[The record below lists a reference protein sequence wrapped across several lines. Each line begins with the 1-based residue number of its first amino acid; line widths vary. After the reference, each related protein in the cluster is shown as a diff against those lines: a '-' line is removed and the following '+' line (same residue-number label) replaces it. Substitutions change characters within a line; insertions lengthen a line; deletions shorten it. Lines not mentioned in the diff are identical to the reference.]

1 MGLFDRY
8 DSDLDRRRQA
18 HSNRNSTASEPERS
32 DTKAAGSVESH
43 IESPTPSLAGPA
55 PRSTATTLTD
65 P

>member
-32 DTKAAGSVESH
+32 DTKAAQIRARLSEVDAADEATQ
-43 IESPTPSLAGPA
+43 SPG
-55 PRSTATTLTD
+55 
-65 P
+65 